1 LADLSIQL
9 SHRSSIRCA
18 HDLCWKF
25 LLVSRNFRCNRRNM
39 IGFVWILLFVRK
51 ISLDCQLPFYSA
63 GITEFHL
70 TSGNNEFLILTLDFD
85 KFWLF
90 ASFTLLLF
98 WRPCLICRFHSCV
111 MIPSKL
117 IPSKIAITTIIRK
130 SLKTILRVLISSLAN
145 QIRSWH
151 SNPRPIRKASSK
163 NNHLVTSNFHPNYFL
178 CLFKTAIKNYN
189 RTWTLINLN
198 TENLLKIYKKIAI
211 IFNA

>member
-1 LADLSIQL
+1 
-9 SHRSSIRCA
+9 
-18 HDLCWKF
+18 
-25 LLVSRNFRCNRRNM
+25 M
-39 IGFVWILLFVRK
+39 RK
-51 ISLDCQLPFYSA
+51 ISLDCQLPFYSV

-70 TSGNNEFLILTLDFD
+70 TSGNNEFLILTVDFD
-85 KFWLF
+85 KFWWF

-98 WRPCLICRFHSCV
+98 RRPCLICRFHSCV

-117 IPSKIAITTIIRK
+117 IPSKTAILTIIRK

-198 TENLLKIYKKIAI
+198 TENLFKKFIRDRNYLQCLISICSRLSRLSWSRYQGFEGFGLTAVC
-211 IFNA
+211 FNI